1 MLETAVEVTN
11 KTKGDEGLNGAQLQ
25 TGEATIE
32 GEAMVEAGNTAEGE
46 NAVDT
51 RCHYPRRSN
60 RFNLQFTYGI
70 HG

>member
-1 MLETAVEVTN
+1 MEVTN

-51 RCHYPRRSN
+51 RHRYPRRSN
-60 RFNLQFTYGI
+60 RSNLQFTYGI